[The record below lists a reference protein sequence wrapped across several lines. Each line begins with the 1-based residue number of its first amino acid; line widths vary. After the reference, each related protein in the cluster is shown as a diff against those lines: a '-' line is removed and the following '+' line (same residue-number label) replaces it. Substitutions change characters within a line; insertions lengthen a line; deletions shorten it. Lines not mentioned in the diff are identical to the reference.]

1 VYATVTIRVLI
12 PAFVALGT
20 ALHYHYVRESTLV
33 NETTQCW
40 SKGRGCLFISFVI
53 LSACFAGGRFFCGRC
68 VLFGVL
74 KIHERLTFE
83 NILGYIF
90 FRPKSNHEVRDL
102 DVVL

>member
-1 VYATVTIRVLI
+1 MKRHSAGQRGVVVYLFHLSFCLPVL
-12 PAFVALGT
+12 PAEG
-20 ALHYHYVRESTLV
+20 
-33 NETTQCW
+33 W
-40 SKGRGCLFISFVI
+40 
-53 LSACFAGGRFFCGRC
+53 FCGRC